1 MDYWGNW
8 SQLSNKM
15 DHVVCCSSI
24 NDPSIGFISLPIN
37 YLVAK
42 MEWEI
47 LGGIQKELPEKFDE
61 VEGED
66 DVESED
72 LDEKRKVKQSTKF
85 CLGTKKMKEEISE
98 NLLWY
103 HLKQSKRERER
114 DWRKL
119 NLLCDWRKWEV
130 VTK

>member
-1 MDYWGNW
+1 
-8 SQLSNKM
+8 M

-42 MEWEI
+42 MEWER

-66 DVESED
+66 DVESEA
-72 LDEKRKVKQSTKF
+72 LDEKRKAKQSTKF

-103 HLKQSKRERER
+103 HLKQSKREREIEEN
-114 DWRKL
+114 WIYSVIEENEK
-119 NLLCDWRKWEV
+119 
-130 VTK
+130 